1 MLCYTI
7 IAELYNYMVLTMKS
21 LQKYVLKRKDVVSVP
36 VPDTGDIENIDMC
49 GFHQVLFC
57 GVHLTVDCTRGA

>member
-1 MLCYTI
+1 
-7 IAELYNYMVLTMKS
+7 MVLTMKS

-36 VPDTGDIENIDMC
+36 VPDTGNIENIDMC

-57 GVHLTVDCTRGA
+57 GVNLTVDCTRGA